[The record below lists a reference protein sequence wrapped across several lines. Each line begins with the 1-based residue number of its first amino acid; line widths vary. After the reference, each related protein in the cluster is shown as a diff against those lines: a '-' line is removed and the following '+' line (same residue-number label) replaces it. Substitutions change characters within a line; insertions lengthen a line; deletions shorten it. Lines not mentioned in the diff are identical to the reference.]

1 MASISK
7 TTLRKAFDAYRK
19 ALAPVPHGARSR
31 RICAR
36 AQVHPALHRADVV
49 HLYWPALDRGEVDT
63 RPLIGWCQAAGK
75 TVVLPVVTSFVA
87 GQPDMEARTFTD
99 PDALVENQW
108 GLREPIDGPRVAPSA
123 IDLVIVPAFGVDRR
137 GHRIGHGGGFYDRF
151 LADLNNADTLALAFD
166 ACLVDTVP
174 SDDHDVPVQY
184 VVTETE
190 TVGPLLPRPKQ
201 PRLP

>member
-1 MASISK
+1 MPSVSK
-7 TTLRKAFDAYRK
+7 TTLRQAFDAYRR
-19 ALAPVPHGARSR
+19 ALAPVAHSRRSR

-36 AQVHPALHRADVV
+36 TRAHPALHRADVV

-75 TVVLPVVTSFVA
+75 TVVLPVVTSFAA
-87 GQPDMEARTFTD
+87 GQPDMEARTFTNT
-99 PDALVENQW
+99 DALVENRW
-108 GLREPIDGPRVAPSA
+108 GLHEPVHGTRIAPHA
-123 IDLVIVPAFGVDRR
+123 IDLVIVPAFGVGRR

-151 LADLNNADTLALAFD
+151 LADLDADTLALAFD

-190 TVGPLLPRPKQ
+190 TVGPLLREPKQ
-201 PRLP
+201 PRLS